1 MSDRT
6 MTRFIE
12 SLAREMVHVHG
23 SAEKSISAF
32 AKSVWEKKN
41 LVRFLLMPYL
51 INAEQEL
58 RAAKSSGELSKD
70 QKRDD
75 HRTQPNDGERGQTA
89 PADKATLLMP
99 RSPSASQLRASAE
112 VHRMSAKTILD
123 ICKTS
128 DGRAWGSIKLFELEI
143 IEGGRIDTY
152 IAPEV
157 REWLGHDT
165 IKNKPYADL
174 YDLVPPPIFHQLKAK
189 AERKMNAAS

>member
-6 MTRFIE
+6 MVRFIE

-23 SAEKSISAF
+23 SAEKSISTF
-32 AKSVWEKKN
+32 AKSVWEEKN

-58 RAAKSSGELSKD
+58 RAAKSNGDMSKD
-70 QKRDD
+70 QLWDD
-75 HRTQPNDGERGQTA
+75 HRTQPNDGGRGQ
-89 PADKATLLMP
+89 PRHADKATVSVP

-123 ICKTS
+123 ICKTR
-128 DGRAWGSIKLFELEI
+128 DGRAWGSIKLFELEV

-152 IAPEV
+152 IAAEV
-157 REWLGHDT
+157 RGWLGHDA
-165 IKNKPYADL
+165 IKNKPNADL
-174 YDLVPPPIFHQLKAK
+174 YDLVPPPEFHQLKAK